1 MSGPPRAELDTA
13 EAECNPIP
21 LTAVPANDPERPEA
35 PECVRA
41 WPCVACACDCAIE
54 CEWEWEPWRA
64 WVELGVPTPLPAYPA
79 PVFVANLALAHML
92 GDDGNAL
99 GPRTLELGRT
109 FAPWG

>member
-21 LTAVPANDPERPEA
+21 LTAVPAYDPERPEA

-54 CEWEWEPWRA
+54 CEWEREPWRA

-79 PVFVANLALAHML
+79 PVFVANLALVHML
-92 GDDGNAL
+92 GDDGNAH